1 MTAPTEFDGI
11 YFLPGDDDSE
21 MIISYFEFK
30 EEYANGK
37 PVGSNDIGDMFHFAF
52 FRRDENGEPIFDDAF
67 EAILGD
73 PSTYVKNLAGA
84 NVYGCV
90 VRKTD
95 KSGKWFEDYLNK
107 TAKRFMI
114 QKMIN
119 AASAIAESK

>member
-1 MTAPTEFDGI
+1 MTAPNEFDGI
-11 YFLPGDDDSE
+11 YFLPGEDDE
-21 MIISYFEFK
+21 ELVISYFDFK
-30 EEYANGK
+30 DEYANGK
-37 PVGSNDIGDMFHFAF
+37 PVGSTDIGDMFHFAF
-52 FRRDENGEPIFDDAF
+52 FRRDENGEPLFDDAF

-73 PSTYVKNLAGA
+73 PTTYVRNLVGA
-84 NVYGCV
+84 KVYGCI
-90 VRKTD
+90 VRKTE